1 MQGRVGEVELAMDRR
16 QASFVVA
23 AAATIQS
30 GCEIVFRVKRSQ
42 IPSVGFGLGCF
53 GNRVRSTRLAWGA
66 AVWRRTAPELPLRRP
81 S

>member
-23 AAATIQS
+23 VAATFQS
-30 GCEIVFRVKRSQ
+30 RCETCSQ
-42 IPSVGFGLGCF
+42 SETVSNPARGVRAWLLC
-53 GNRVRSTRLAWGA
+53 NRVRSTRLAWGA
-66 AVWRRTAPELPLRRP
+66 AVWRQTAPELPLRRP